1 MDPIGASNTWRWF
14 GYENSWIV
22 LDGSPV
28 QSVSGGGHWGGG
40 MFHAG
45 PRQMEGPP
53 AHFQSMGR
61 LGAHADA
68 GGATY
73 GFMNWFEKGEPGR
86 PAPKAEAFFVNEK
99 DRTWVDSKLTP
110 QPTGPALQPIKLT
123 GARDKVAK
131 KTYIRAA
138 RYPQPTFDTALAECK
153 ADSSWRTFE
162 NTASGHDVMVDAPE
176 WLTGILLQ
184 VSYRSYE
191 ARTVALHR
199 RGAPTARRRP
209 RSLATA
215 PAIAGAWAPIE
226 AGPSP

>member
-1 MDPIGASNTWRWF
+1 
-14 GYENSWIV
+14 
-22 LDGSPV
+22 
-28 QSVSGGGHWGGG
+28 
-40 MFHAG
+40 
-45 PRQMEGPP
+45 
-53 AHFQSMGR
+53 MGR

-162 NTASGHDVMVDAPE
+162 NNASGHDVMVDAPE

-199 RGAPTARRRP
+199 RGPGKRMAGHPAPRAHGATATPFPCNRP
-209 RSLATA
+209 RDSRRM
-215 PAIAGAWAPIE
+215 GSYR
-226 AGPSP
+226 GGSP